1 MHSCI
6 HHSKERVGREEGVCT
21 YHPAVLC
28 VSSFWEAV
36 RSPSRKPGP
45 PAENWDGLE
54 RIFPKLMGM
63 TLGVL
68 RPGERWELLF
78 TGASDVPS
86 NPPCLLERHKYCL
99 INTSGDGGDDHGDIS
114 G

>member
-1 MHSCI
+1 
-6 HHSKERVGREEGVCT
+6 
-21 YHPAVLC
+21 
-28 VSSFWEAV
+28 
-36 RSPSRKPGP
+36 
-45 PAENWDGLE
+45 
-54 RIFPKLMGM
+54 MGM

-78 TGASDVPS
+78 TGASNVPS

-99 INTSGDGGDDHGDIS
+99 ISTSGDGGDDHSDIS